1 MYISGIVG
9 GCLLNAPIPL
19 FFELALEVSF
29 PEIPEARA
37 AGSIS
42 LLNNTMQVLFLAA
55 MSFAGSGE

>member
-1 MYISGIVG
+1 MEIVRG
-9 GCLLNAPIPL
+9 EMTRGDGAL